1 MKRSHDD
8 ITNGDVK
15 AEALESTN
23 AAAAAAAALERRR
36 CPYLDTINRHVLD
49 FDFEKVGISCKEPR
63 LRCNPNN

>member
-15 AEALESTN
+15 AEAVESTN
-23 AAAAAAAALERRR
+23 ADAAAAAAAGERRR

-49 FDFEKVGISCKEPR
+49 FDFEKVGSSC
-63 LRCNPNN
+63 NQI

>member
-15 AEALESTN
+15 AEASESTS
-23 AAAAAAAALERRR
+23 AAGAAALERRR

-49 FDFEKVGISCKEPR
+49 FDFEKVGISCKESPIAPR
-63 LRCNPNN
+63 S